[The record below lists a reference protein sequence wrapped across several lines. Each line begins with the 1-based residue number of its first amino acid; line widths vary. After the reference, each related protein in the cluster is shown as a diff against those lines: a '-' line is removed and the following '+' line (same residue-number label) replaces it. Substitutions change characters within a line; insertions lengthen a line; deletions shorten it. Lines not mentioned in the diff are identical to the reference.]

1 MKTLE
6 MFKKNNN
13 NILRRITDEI
23 RILELHEL
31 NIKLN
36 PLNPVYDEKIKHTN

>member
-1 MKTLE
+1 MKTQE

-13 NILRRITDEI
+13 YLLRHICDEI
-23 RILELHEL
+23 RILELYEL

-36 PLNPVYDEKIKHTN
+36 PLNPVYHEKIKHTN

>member
-6 MFKKNNN
+6 MFKKNNDN
-13 NILRRITDEI
+13 LLRRICDKI
-23 RILELHEL
+23 RILELYEL

-36 PLNPVYDEKIKHTN
+36 PLNPVYHEKIKHTN

>member
-13 NILRRITDEI
+13 NILRRITDKI

-36 PLNPVYDEKIKHTN
+36 PLNPVYHEKIKHTN

>member
-1 MKTLE
+1 MKTQE

-13 NILRRITDEI
+13 NILRRITDKI
-23 RILELHEL
+23 RILELHDL